1 MESAYDSTRSINALK
16 LYAKL
21 SMYVC
26 ICIHL
31 PSQDFPC
38 DPVVKNEP
46 SNARHSGLIPGWEIK
61 IPHAMGQLSQHAT
74 VKIPQAATKTHH
86 SQINK
91 QN

>member
-74 VKIPQAATKTHH
+74 VKIP
-86 SQINK
+86 
-91 QN
+91 